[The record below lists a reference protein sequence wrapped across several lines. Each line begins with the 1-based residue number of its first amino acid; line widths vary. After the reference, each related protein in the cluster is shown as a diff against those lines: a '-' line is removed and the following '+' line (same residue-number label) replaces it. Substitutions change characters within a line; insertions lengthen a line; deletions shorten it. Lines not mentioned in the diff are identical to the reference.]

1 MLTEEQHGIY
11 VLLKKHSRSLA
22 AFYNLPKE
30 SVSVVRRS
38 PVNMRNMRNMRND
51 RASFDKINE
60 DRISRLTQIVLID
73 RNNESM

>member
-38 PVNMRNMRNMRND
+38 PVNMRNMRND

>member
-11 VLLKKHSRSLA
+11 ALLKKHSRSLA

-38 PVNMRNMRNMRND
+38 PVNMRNMRND

-60 DRISRLTQIVLID
+60 DRIYILTQIVLVD
-73 RNNESM
+73 RKNESM

>member
-38 PVNMRNMRNMRND
+38 PVNMRNMRND

-60 DRISRLTQIVLID
+60 DRIYILTQIVLVD
-73 RNNESM
+73 RKNESM